1 VWPGGVLECS
11 GTSRPSTRAR
21 RGELGSIREGGDSR
35 VYRKVLE
42 METFPPASP
51 VTGGSCVASACCRVG
66 FDPISEAAEFDRN
79 RAATNSFEIRKPSRR
94 LLAQVGSV
102 CVTQSQSCAMAHGI
116 VACTNILKKPENILF
131 QNKFF

>member
-42 METFPPASP
+42 METFPPASL
-51 VTGGSCVASACCRVG
+51 VTGGSCVASGFGVLGSIPFRRPPSLTGTEQLRIPSKFGSPVG
-66 FDPISEAAEFDRN
+66 GF
-79 RAATNSFEIRKPSRR
+79 
-94 LLAQVGSV
+94 LLKLGPFV
-102 CVTQSQSCAMAHGI
+102 
-116 VACTNILKKPENILF
+116 
-131 QNKFF
+131 

>member
-1 VWPGGVLECS
+1 MWPGGVLECS
-11 GTSRPSTRAR
+11 GMSRPSTRAR

-42 METFPPASP
+42 METFPPALP

-94 LLAQVGSV
+94 RNRR
-102 CVTQSQSCAMAHGI
+102 TSCSSWVRGI
-116 VACTNILKKPENILF
+116 VACAD
-131 QNKFF
+131 KFFLKIRKYIVPE